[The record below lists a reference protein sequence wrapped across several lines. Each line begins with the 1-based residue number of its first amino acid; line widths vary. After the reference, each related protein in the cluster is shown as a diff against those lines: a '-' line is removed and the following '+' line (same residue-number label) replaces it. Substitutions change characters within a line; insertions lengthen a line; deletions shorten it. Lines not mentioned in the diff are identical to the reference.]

1 MLDDPKSQTRF
12 YLRKAFYECLA
23 QDAPLTITRLCDQA
37 GVGRRTFYR
46 HYDGLDGVFADC
58 LEQLLTRYR
67 DAVSPLRTYDL
78 EQIATEFFSFWK
90 QQKKEL
96 LLLRRYDAQKL
107 NYGLLS
113 GGIRLVQARSNHRF
127 ALFSTYSAGGFLA
140 LLNEWIEEDM
150 RTPVDQLVS
159 RLVSEARSAS
169 FNAFASS

>member
-1 MLDDPKSQTRF
+1 MTGVQTCALPI
-12 YLRKAFYECLA
+12 Y
-23 QDAPLTITRLCDQA
+23 Q
-37 GVGRRTFYR
+37 
-46 HYDGLDGVFADC
+46 
-58 LEQLLTRYR
+58 
-67 DAVSPLRTYDL
+67 DAVSPLQTYDL

-107 NYGLLS
+107 HYGLLS

>member
-1 MLDDPKSQTRF
+1 M
-12 YLRKAFYECLA
+12 
-23 QDAPLTITRLCDQA
+23 
-37 GVGRRTFYR
+37 
-46 HYDGLDGVFADC
+46 
-58 LEQLLTRYR
+58 
-67 DAVSPLRTYDL
+67 
-78 EQIATEFFSFWK
+78 
-90 QQKKEL
+90 
-96 LLLRRYDAQKL
+96 LLRRYDAQKL
-107 NYGLLS
+107 HYGLLS

>member
-23 QDAPLTITRLCDQA
+23 QNAPLTITRLCDQA

-78 EQIATEFFSFWK
+78 EQIATEFFSFGNSR
-90 QQKKEL
+90 KKSFCCCAATTRKSSTMACFRVASGSSRPARTTASPCF
-96 LLLRRYDAQKL
+96 RR
-107 NYGLLS
+107 
-113 GGIRLVQARSNHRF
+113 IRPA
-127 ALFSTYSAGGFLA
+127 AFS
-140 LLNEWIEEDM
+140 
-150 RTPVDQLVS
+150 PC
-159 RLVSEARSAS
+159 
-169 FNAFASS
+169 